1 MMGDREKCIQAQMD
15 EYLSKPLQQNHLIQ
29 TILKCATLG
38 GQLLEKNRERGLVR
52 QPEANNSQR
61 TVMPETAAQ
70 ARPSLDVR
78 AFTSQEPLMGSSA
91 ESPAPDAD
99 QDDTL
104 LKARTDFS
112 DFRSLTG

>member
-1 MMGDREKCIQAQMD
+1 
-15 EYLSKPLQQNHLIQ
+15 
-29 TILKCATLG
+29 
-38 GQLLEKNRERGLVR
+38 
-52 QPEANNSQR
+52 
-61 TVMPETAAQ
+61 MPETAAQ